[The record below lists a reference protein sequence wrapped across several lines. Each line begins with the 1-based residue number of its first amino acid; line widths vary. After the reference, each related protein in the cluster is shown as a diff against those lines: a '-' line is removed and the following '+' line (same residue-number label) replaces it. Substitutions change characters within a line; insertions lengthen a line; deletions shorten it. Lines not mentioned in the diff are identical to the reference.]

1 MWPLAPLFVVSNLW
15 PWLVLTSGSCH
26 VPLHCTSYT
35 LGRNI
40 TKALWKLRV
49 GCERFPKK
57 LHLCNTLTHLKMFFQ
72 PVGFPAKIIILY
84 RGFLKW
90 GYPQIIHF
98 SRIFPYKPS
107 ILGYR
112 VPPFTEPPIYP
123 GSEQPAGTQAL
134 PRRGGKPWWRPSQG
148 LASSRDGKSNEMNK
162 AIHQFHG
169 WYHWYIYIY

>member
-1 MWPLAPLFVVSNLW
+1 M
-15 PWLVLTSGSCH
+15 
-26 VPLHCTSYT
+26 
-35 LGRNI
+35 
-40 TKALWKLRV
+40 
-49 GCERFPKK
+49 
-57 LHLCNTLTHLKMFFQ
+57 
-72 PVGFPAKIIILY
+72 GFPAKIIIFY

-148 LASSRDGKSNEMNK
+148 LASSRDGKSNEMNE

-169 WYHWYIYIY
+169 WYHWYIYIYMYVCMYACVSEWMNEWINDWLNEWMNPCMHACMDECMYVCYVISS